1 MNKIDNSG
9 TGIAALGRDGD
20 KFMAHVTTGE
30 MVVPPVINEE
40 TKQRIRKE
48 MIAAGLNPNEYTVG
62 GGMSINPITGMPEFG
77 LEEMIL
83 ILFQFFSFFPLLINS
98 NNFNFLLGVFLSSPI
113 FSSSSS

>member
-48 MIAAGLNPNEYTVG
+48 MNI
-62 GGMSINPITGMPEFG
+62 INRDLDVWNRTRDRYLTADVEALQKFIKDYKG
-77 LEEMIL
+77 
-83 ILFQFFSFFPLLINS
+83 
-98 NNFNFLLGVFLSSPI
+98 
-113 FSSSSS
+113 